1 VKDTRVVL
9 AGLVIGFIVLTVLAS
24 RCEDDR
30 IAEGVAPVP
39 EAPKVVY
46 PRDRPDPIRM
56 SKRMR
61 KPRRRGSTPLDTER
75 ARSDKRVR
83 DRLEAA
89 MSAPGGGG
97 SVFVELNAIRHSEV
111 ANKILKCR
119 ETEAMGVLDDFKER
133 LNIDP
138 SKDIDRVA
146 ISGESLAVSGYFKD
160 ITLPPEVGDG
170 VEYGGAKLYETPG
183 GVDRRGNPRDPVH
196 FAVVG
201 EDMVVTGPSA
211 EAVKASVD
219 RIEGRGEVDRLP
231 AIAGARGEIY
241 GTFGAAF
248 VAGIVGGSPNPM
260 AQKIATMLDGGVI
273 RMDIQEH
280 VSMSLDLSAKDP
292 DTGRDL
298 AQTVGGLF
306 AAARIQAQEQGN
318 PEVAQLLEQARVI
331 PADDGTFDVD
341 VAVPGEMILNALGCD
356 EDGNPVLGAGLRG
369 GMGAADP
376 QPNPSTPDD
385 DEQGGDV
392 QDDDAPVE

>member
-1 VKDTRVVL
+1 MKDTRVVL

-231 AIAGARGEIY
+231 AIA
-241 GTFGAAF
+241 
-248 VAGIVGGSPNPM
+248 
-260 AQKIATMLDGGVI
+260 
-273 RMDIQEH
+273 
-280 VSMSLDLSAKDP
+280 
-292 DTGRDL
+292 
-298 AQTVGGLF
+298 
-306 AAARIQAQEQGN
+306 AARIQAQEQGN